1 MLQVGQALQVD
12 FGAWFAA
19 TRLRLLVR
27 GFAATRLR
35 LLVWFS
41 AYRSFAQPAGDFG
54 KLLLRGE
61 CSARVVVVVG

>member
-12 FGAWFAA
+12 FGAW
-19 TRLRLLVR
+19 
-27 GFAATRLR
+27 FAATRLR